1 MCQDH
6 NAPHISPRGENG
18 PHEYGNGANAV
29 SEMTITFIILGITM
43 VLFVWGRWQ
52 PDLVAVASLLA
63 LFLTNVITLEE
74 AFSGFAN
81 TTVVLI
87 ASLFVVGEGL
97 SRTGVTAYIGE
108 RLIGSAQGNHTR
120 LLVLAMTATAI
131 LSGFI
136 SNAGT
141 VATLMP
147 AVVVAAWGLKSTPS
161 AFLIPVAF
169 AANAGGL
176 LTLTGTPPN
185 IVVTDALKAAGFREF
200 GFFEFALIGVPI
212 VLISIVYMVTIGK
225 RLLPKTRSTDA
236 PPILDREMDE
246 LASAYSLEHELYRMR
261 IRKPSPLRGSSLR
274 KSDLGK
280 RFGVT
285 VLHIQP
291 AEEAV
296 SLQDPGTVVR
306 KGVETVLPDHGGMPD
321 PDQELHRNDILVV
334 NGTPTQIRDLEVA
347 MQLGV
352 LPIDDAGDTLGE
364 LLSQEIGIAE
374 VLLTPRSSYIGK
386 RVAEGAIGKSFGVLV
401 LGILRGDKQLA
412 LTEPLQF
419 GDAML
424 VRGTWD
430 AIGVMAEERRNF
442 VVVGQPDE
450 LSTQVTELTPR
461 SWLAIGILVVMVA
474 MMVTGVV
481 PVVIAA
487 MLAAGAMLISN
498 CLTKTQA
505 YRAISWSTVI
515 LIGAMIP
522 MAVALEATGA
532 AQTIADGLVNTLGD
546 LGAVP
551 LLAGIMLV
559 TTFFSQ
565 VISNTASA
573 VLMAPIVLSASAGLG
588 VDPHPMMMGLAVAA
602 SAAFLTPIGTAP
614 NIMVMS
620 PGGYRFSHY
629 MRVGAPLL
637 VIVIAVSLFLIPII
651 WPF

>member
-1 MCQDH
+1 M
-6 NAPHISPRGENG
+6 
-18 PHEYGNGANAV
+18 
-29 SEMTITFIILGITM
+29 SEMTITFIILGVTM

-63 LFLTNVITLEE
+63 LFLTNIISIEE

-87 ASLFVVGEGL
+87 ASLFIVGEGL

-108 RLIGSAQGNHTR
+108 QLIGSAKGNHTR
-120 LLVLAMTATAI
+120 LLILSMVATAV
-131 LSGFI
+131 LSAFI

-185 IVVTDALKAAGFREF
+185 IVVSDALRAAGFREF
-200 GFFEFALIGVPI
+200 GFFEFSLIGIPLVI
-212 VLISIVYMVTIGK
+212 VAVVYMVTIGR
-225 RLLPKTRSTDA
+225 RLLPDTKMEDA

-246 LASAYSLEHELYRMR
+246 LAAAYSLEDELYRMR

-274 KSDLGK
+274 KSNLG
-280 RFGVT
+280 RTFGVT

-291 AEEAV
+291 AEETTAIHDPESAV
-296 SLQDPGTVVR
+296 R
-306 KGVETVLPDHGGMPD
+306 RGVETVVPDHGGLPD
-321 PDQELHRNDILVV
+321 PDQELHRNDVLLVS
-334 NGTPTQIRDLEVA
+334 GTASQIRDLEVS

-352 LPIDDAGDTLGE
+352 LPIHDAGETLAE
-364 LLSQEIGIAE
+364 LLTQEIGIAE
-374 VLLTPRSSYIGK
+374 VLLTPRSSYLGK
-386 RVAEGAIGKSFGVLV
+386 RVSDGVIGKTFGVLV
-401 LGILRGDKQLA
+401 LGIVRGDRQLPIS
-412 LTEPLQF
+412 EPLQF
-419 GDAML
+419 GDAIL

-461 SWLAIGILVVMVA
+461 SWLAIGILIAMVA
-474 MMVTGVV
+474 MMVSGIV

-487 MLAAGAMLISN
+487 MLAAGAMLLSE

-515 LIGAMIP
+515 LIAAMIP
-522 MAVALEATGA
+522 MAIALEKTGA
-532 AQTIADGLVNTLGD
+532 AAAIADALVNTLGGI
-546 LGAVP
+546 GAVP
-551 LLAGIMLV
+551 LLAGIMIV
-559 TTFFSQ
+559 TTLFSQ

-573 VLMAPIVLSASAGLG
+573 VLMAPVVLSAAAGLG
-588 VDPHPMMMGLAVAA
+588 VDPHPLMMGLAVAA
-602 SAAFLTPIGTAP
+602 SSAFLTPIGTAP
-614 NIMVMS
+614 NLMVMS

-629 MRVGAPLL
+629 MKVGAPLL
-637 VIVIAVSLFLIPII
+637 VLFLIVSIVLIPLI